1 MGTGSTDSARV
12 EARTQARQ
20 AAPEQVVFTQTLLH
34 PGMDPMGLMVRES
47 RDSDEHPESIA
58 VGFKMDITGSMSGIP
73 KDLATVTMPEFM
85 PGLARINPH
94 VQVLFGAFGDA
105 EDSGG
110 GPWQIGQFE
119 TDDHKADEWLT
130 RTWLGGSGGSWGYES
145 ADLAFY
151 FFGYHTSIDCWEKRK
166 KKGYAFITTDD
177 TCRPKVSAKSVNKLL
192 GRKELARD
200 LTIETVLAKTAKTY
214 HIFVLI
220 PDPRRAAN
228 GASYPDDRGWEP
240 RMSVE
245 AHWRKRLGAY
255 GTVIVLADASDTAAV
270 SSILFGITEGA
281 YGSITAILGDLETNF
296 KRKGESAARVIRAVS
311 AYAESLG
318 VVTE

>member
-1 MGTGSTDSARV
+1 MGDGNTDTSRV
-12 EARTQARQ
+12 QARTQARQ
-20 AAPEQVVFTQTLLH
+20 AAPEQQVFTQTLLH
-34 PGMDPMGLMVRES
+34 PGMDPMGLVVRES

-73 KDLATVTMPEFM
+73 KDLATETMPEFM

-94 VQVLFGAFGDA
+94 AQVLFGAFGDA
-105 EDSGG
+105 NDGG
-110 GPWQIGQFE
+110 GGDWQIGQFE

-166 KKGYAFITTDD
+166 KKGYAFVTTDD
-177 TCRPKVSAKSVNKLL
+177 TCRPKVSARQVNKLL

-200 LTIETVLAKTAKTY
+200 LPIETVLEKTAEMY

-228 GASYPDDRGWEP
+228 VASYPDDSWEP
-240 RMSVE
+240 HMTVE
-245 AHWRKRLGAY
+245 GHWRKRLGTH
-255 GTVIVLADASDTAAV
+255 GTVIVLADARDTAVVA
-270 SSILFGITEGA
+270 SILFGITEGA
-281 YGSITAILGDLETNF
+281 YGSLTAILEDLETNY
-296 KRKGESAARVIRAVS
+296 KRTGEMAARVIRAVS